1 MIEHCINE
9 DKLQQEGI
17 KEMNKIGNYMKNKRI
32 IKGLVPKTV

>member
-17 KEMNKIGNYMKNKRI
+17 KEMNKIGNYI
-32 IKGLVPKTV
+32 AVST